1 MEQLQQ
7 WYQQITQI
15 EFWQSLFDSLRLCG
29 PAVPILMACVE
40 SFIPALPLVAIVALN
55 VAAYGSV
62 LGFFY
67 SWLGSCIG
75 CTVVFF
81 LFRFL
86 EKKII
91 YRVGEKHEKV
101 MKARDWVSRFNTK
114 ALFILIAFPF
124 TPSAFV
130 NFAFGI
136 SKYDKEKYLKIL
148 WSAKFV
154 MILLLSLFGQSVKMS
169 VKNPMWL
176 LITIPF
182 ILVLYF
188 AGKKI
193 KQKHQL

>member
-1 MEQLQQ
+1 MDFLQQ
-7 WYQQITQI
+7 WYKQITQI

-67 SWLGSCIG
+67 SWIGSCIG
-75 CTVVFF
+75 CTAVFF
-81 LFRFL
+81 LFRFM

-91 YRVGEKHEKV
+91 GCFGEKHEKV
-101 MKARDWVSRFNTK
+101 KKARDWVSRFNTK
-114 ALFILIAFPF
+114 ALFLLIAFPF

-136 SKYDKEKYLKIL
+136 SKYDKEKFLKIL

>member
-1 MEQLQQ
+1 MDFLQQ
-7 WYQQITQI
+7 WYKQITQI

-67 SWLGSCIG
+67 SWIGSCIG
-75 CTVVFF
+75 CTAVFF
-81 LFRFL
+81 LFRFM

-91 YRVGEKHEKV
+91 GCFGEKHEKV
-101 MKARDWVSRFNTK
+101 KKARDWVSRFNTK
-114 ALFILIAFPF
+114 ALFLLIAFPF

-136 SKYDKEKYLKIL
+136 SKYDKEKYLRIL

-154 MILLLSLFGQSVKMS
+154 VILLLSLFGQSVKMS
-169 VKNPMWL
+169 VKNHMWL

>member
-1 MEQLQQ
+1 MDFLQQ
-7 WYQQITQI
+7 WYKQITQI

-29 PAVPILMACVE
+29 PAVPILTACVE

-67 SWLGSCIG
+67 SWIGSCIG
-75 CTVVFF
+75 CTAVFF
-81 LFRFL
+81 LFRFM

-91 YRVGEKHEKV
+91 GCFGEKHEKV
-101 MKARDWVSRFNTK
+101 KKARDWVSRFNTK
-114 ALFILIAFPF
+114 ALFLLIAFPF

-136 SKYDKEKYLKIL
+136 SKYDKEKYLRIL